1 MNAEEIAEF
10 EAVFDQCLRDMI
22 DALEAMTDDEAD
34 DE

>member
-1 MNAEEIAEF
+1 MTAEETAEF

-22 DALEAMTDDEAD
+22 DALEAMPDGEAD